1 VNGESNAEQP
11 ATRPVR
17 SMPAREVVELEPV
30 ELYYEGTTAAVMMV
44 MIGAVFGV
52 ATLVL
57 SGDQRLALVMAAGAF
72 LLAGIGLTVRL
83 WRMTRPPASSPEP
96 PA

>member
-1 VNGESNAEQP
+1 MP
-11 ATRPVR
+11 TREALV
-17 SMPAREVVELEPV
+17 LEPV
-30 ELYYEGTTAAVMMV
+30 ELYLEGSVTAVMMV

-57 SGDQRLALVMAAGAF
+57 SGDQGFALVMAATTF
-72 LLAGIGLTVRL
+72 VLAGILLSVRL
-83 WRMTRPPASSPEP
+83 WRMTRPSASSTKP